1 MLLFVGEQSDHRERH
16 NRYASDAELQSLFPK
31 VRIIT
36 LPGVGHMMH
45 HEDPLALAR
54 HIVEFDQELAI
65 GA

>member
-1 MLLFVGEQSDHRERH
+1 
-16 NRYASDAELQSLFPK
+16 LQSLFPK

-54 HIVEFDQELAI
+54 HIVEFDQELASRSKR
-65 GA
+65 